1 MQRIITILLTIST
14 IMSSKAQ
21 QQAAPADVHAH
32 IVTKEYMDYL
42 RANHAEMEDGY
53 PLPAWSA
60 EEHLRFMDEAGIA
73 RPVAM
78 CRKEPMQEDGIV
90 RLSKVDVYPEYLD
103 EYKAFAKEVGATSL
117 LTEPGVLT
125 MYAVSDKENPC
136 RITILET
143 YSSREAYKKHI
154 ASEHFQ
160 KYKQGTLHMVKH
172 LVLDDVVPLNPD
184 NRIANFIRH

>member
-1 MQRIITILLTIST
+1 
-14 IMSSKAQ
+14 MSSKAQ
-21 QQAAPADVHAH
+21 QQAAPADVHTH

-73 RPVAM
+73 RPAAM
-78 CRKEPMQEDGIV
+78 CRKEPMREDGIV
-90 RLSKVDVYPEYLD
+90 RLSKVEVYPEYID
-103 EYKAFAKEVGATSL
+103 EYTLFAKEVGATSL

-160 KYKQGTLHMVKH
+160 KYKQGTLHMAKH

-184 NRIANFIRH
+184 NRIFNFIRH